1 MPQTACSSLAARE
14 QSSCRWRT
22 PPWQPVSRWPWQWPC
37 HQAVEAAEKIGA
49 RETWLI
55 HLTHE
60 VDHDEVEATL
70 PSGIR
75 LAYDGL
81 QLEV

>member
-1 MPQTACSSLAARE
+1 MRYVVGAP
-14 QSSCRWRT
+14 RT
-22 PPWQPVSRWPWQWPC
+22 Y
-37 HQAVEAAEKIGA
+37 
-49 RETWLI
+49 LI

-70 PSGIR
+70 PDSVR

-81 QLEV
+81 TLEFA